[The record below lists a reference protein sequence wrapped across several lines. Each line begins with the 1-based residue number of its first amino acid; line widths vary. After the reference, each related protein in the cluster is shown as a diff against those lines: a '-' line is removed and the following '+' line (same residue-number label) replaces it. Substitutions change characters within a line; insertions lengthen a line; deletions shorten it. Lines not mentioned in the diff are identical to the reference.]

1 VARRRGPYPIDVKE
15 VLRIWSR
22 VRNVVK
28 LDLSKISSAE
38 ELASLFETKNKGL
51 ASLIRRSDFFQ
62 KLKLFF
68 RIPAIS
74 RKGKLYYRSHSR
86 WTEEEKKFLKRNL
99 HLPTKKLFVEF
110 LKRFPDSPKTYS
122 SISTMK
128 SRMKRGKIK
137 F

>member
-1 VARRRGPYPIDVKE
+1 VARRGPYPVDVKE

-28 LDLSKISSAE
+28 LDLSQVKSAE
-38 ELASLFETKNKGL
+38 ELASAFETKNKGL
-51 ASLIRRSDFFQ
+51 ANLIRRSDFFQ

-68 RIPAIS
+68 RIPSIS
-74 RKGKLYYRSHSR
+74 KKGKVYYKSYSR
-86 WTEEEKKFLKRNL
+86 WSEAEKRFIKRNIR
-99 HLPTKKLFVEF
+99 LPTKKLFAEF

-122 SISTMK
+122 SIATMK
-128 SRMKRGKIK
+128 SRIKRKEVK